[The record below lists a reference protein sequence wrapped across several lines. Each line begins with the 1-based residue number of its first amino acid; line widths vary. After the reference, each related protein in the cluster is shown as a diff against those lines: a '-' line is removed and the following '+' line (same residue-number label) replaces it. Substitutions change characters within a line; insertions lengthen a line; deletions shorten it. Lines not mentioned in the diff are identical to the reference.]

1 MKLHLF
7 FLILICCSCSGQSSD
22 LGNWKTEKANNQR
35 TNYVNTNLPTKV
47 PEVVWKKKISLASSP
62 VVADGIVYFGDDEN
76 HFYAF
81 DIANNKEIWKIKTAS
96 IVSSAVIDDNDI
108 IYLAG
113 IKNII
118 AIDRKTGEQL
128 WNKEDNSLKAVLKI
142 QDNILYLVDYY
153 QTPEGFAHL
162 TAFDTKTGNKLWSF
176 SDLSNL
182 DVPVIND
189 GVLYIPKP
197 SQSKFYA
204 LDSKTGNE
212 LWSIESKYRINP
224 IISNGKI
231 FLSSQSSVYAISE
244 KNGTELWNYK
254 LLHQDCSV
262 VGVTD
267 KIVYLASRNSV
278 TQIIEIHALDLH
290 TGEVKWKKTY
300 ESATIFTF
308 AVANNNTLIFGIN
321 TLKEYLSGSAVLYA
335 LNSKNGTE
343 IWQKKF
349 NNIWINPEIIA
360 LNNAIIFKATQ
371 MNGLGN
377 TNSDEYEGEY
387 LYLLK

>member
-7 FLILICCSCSGQSSD
+7 FLILICCSCFGQSSD

-35 TNYVNTNLPTKV
+35 TNYVNTNLPTNV

-62 VVADGIVYFGDDEN
+62 IVADGIVYFGDDEN

-81 DIANNKEIWKIKTAS
+81 DIANNKEIWKSKTAS

-212 LWSIESKYRINP
+212 LWSIESKYRGNP

-231 FLSSQSSVYAISE
+231 FLSSQHSIYAIDI
-244 KNGTELWNYK
+244 KNGTELWNHKFENYCG
-254 LLHQDCSV
+254 L
-262 VGVTD
+262 
-267 KIVYLASRNSV
+267 LASDTEKLYVATHES
-278 TQIIEIHALDLH
+278 IEERIELFALDIH
-290 TGEVKWKKTY
+290 SGTQKWKKNFESGHIYTTAVVTNHSLVFGTHKLS
-300 ESATIFTF
+300 EDLSTSAT
-308 AVANNNTLIFGIN
+308 
-321 TLKEYLSGSAVLYA
+321 LYSF
-335 LNSKNGTE
+335 NPTNGNE
-343 IWQKKF
+343 IWQKQF
-349 NNIWINPEIIA
+349 NFLLITPEIIA
-360 LNNAIIFKATQ
+360 LNNIIIFKATQ